1 MNNLVQGFC
10 FLGVH
15 VVVIAC
21 FNELFSRALLSIDS
35 SFPGCHAGLRYEGLL
50 FNDQWAPV
58 ALKKK
63 NEGIFKSTKVIVNQE
78 RAETHRLDEKCS
90 AVCSNLFCLQHVSPH

>member
-10 FLGVH
+10 FPGVH

-63 NEGIFKSTKVIVNQE
+63 KMKEYSRVQK
-78 RAETHRLDEKCS
+78 
-90 AVCSNLFCLQHVSPH
+90 

>member
-1 MNNLVQGFC
+1 MNNLMQGFC

-21 FNELFSRALLSIDS
+21 FNELLSRALLSIDS
-35 SFPGCHAGLRYEGLL
+35 TFPGYHAGLRYEGLL

-63 NEGIFKSTKVIVNQE
+63 KMKEYSRVQK
-78 RAETHRLDEKCS
+78 
-90 AVCSNLFCLQHVSPH
+90 